1 MEIITYLPPL
11 QAILNTIATILM
23 ITGYYFI
30 RHKKEAAHRIC
41 MLGAL
46 IVSGLFLI
54 SYSFYHLNIGYVPFT
69 GQGMVRPIY
78 FTILSTH
85 VLLAVL
91 TLPLVITTVAFILN
105 GYRDKHRWI
114 VRWTLPIWLYV
125 SITGIII
132 YFMAFQIYP
141 PA

>member
-1 MEIITYLPPL
+1 MDLITYLPPL

-41 MLGAL
+41 MLGTL
-46 IVSGLFLI
+46 IVSVLFFT

-69 GQGMVRPIY
+69 GQGVIRPIY

-91 TLPLVITTVAFILN
+91 TLPLVIMTVTFILN
-105 GYRDKHRWI
+105 GQRDKHRWI

-125 SITGIII
+125 SITGVII

>member
-1 MEIITYLPPL
+1 MDLITYLPPL

-41 MLGAL
+41 MLGTL
-46 IVSGLFLI
+46 IVSVLFFT

-69 GQGMVRPIY
+69 GQGVVRPIY

-91 TLPLVITTVAFILN
+91 TLPLVIMTVTFILN
-105 GYRDKHRWI
+105 GQRDKHRWI

-125 SITGIII
+125 SITGVII